1 MHAWLHAWLTITLKL
16 VDFSLRP
23 CMFSGCT
30 WMRLGMRLLIPNS
43 QNLTLLVEDL
53 GMRLDWDWI
62 LVWKSSFDLFACP
75 SAWSWRSTEAPAPSP
90 CAGTQPWEWDQDIPW
105 SLHGSLS
112 KDLQLWTTG
121 WVFAILRWCVRNS
134 VAVWST
140 VKHSTVLGHSLVP
153 RPPVHKAMIMMR
165 VWVWDS
171 GHIITQNLKEMHY
184 IVFRGPL
191 QAARESCW
199 KVGWPPGCW
208 GWASTL

>member
-1 MHAWLHAWLTITLKL
+1 MHVLKL
-16 VDFSLRP
+16 HMKWGYSSQIPRTGRISGYETRLR
-23 CMFSGCT
+23 
-30 WMRLGMRLLIPNS
+30 LNIGMEIFIWF
-43 QNLTLLVEDL
+43 V
-53 GMRLDWDWI
+53 
-62 LVWKSSFDLFACP
+62 ACP

-121 WVFAILRWCVRNS
+121 WVFAILHWCVHNS
-134 VAVWST
+134 VAVRST
-140 VKHSTVLGHSLVP
+140 VKHSTVSGHSLVP
-153 RPPVHKAMIMMR
+153 RPPVHKSTIMMR

-199 KVGWPPGCW
+199 KVGRPPGCW